1 MSENQRQNPRIGV
14 NQEFESIDAFL
25 SEYVTNISR
34 GGIFIRSKNPL
45 PVGTRVQL
53 RFTVI
58 LDDIETI
65 EGEGEVVRV
74 EQTPGNTGM
83 GVSFKQLTPASQRI
97 VDQLMA
103 ERDARLAV
111 IEEE

>member
-1 MSENQRQNPRIGV
+1 M
-14 NQEFESIDAFL
+14 
-25 SEYVTNISR
+25 
-34 GGIFIRSKNPL
+34 
-45 PVGTRVQL
+45 GTRVQL

-83 GVSFKQLTPASQRI
+83 GVAFKQLTPASQRI
-97 VDQLMA
+97 VDQLVA
-103 ERDARLAV
+103 ERDANVLTV
-111 IEEE
+111 VEDE